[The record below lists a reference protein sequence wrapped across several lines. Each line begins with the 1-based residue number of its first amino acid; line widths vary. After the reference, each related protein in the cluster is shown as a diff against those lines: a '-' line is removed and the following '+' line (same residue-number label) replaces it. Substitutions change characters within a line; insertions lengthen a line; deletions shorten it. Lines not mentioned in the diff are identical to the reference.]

1 MRVKPIVAKKGEA
14 PRHMVCAV
22 TGKDVQSG
30 ATVVSLNDEYWCY
43 VNPRRVLAKER
54 HIELLQFVYKSG
66 LPKETVLFLK
76 ELYPEPKAEPK
87 AEDAPKK
94 TEGDK

>member
-30 ATVVSLNDEYWCY
+30 ATVVSLNEKYWCY
-43 VNPRRVLAKER
+43 VNPRRELTEER
-54 HIELLQFVYKSG
+54 RAELLASV
-66 LPKETVLFLK
+66 K
-76 ELYPEPKAEPK
+76 ELPQAV
-87 AEDAPKK
+87 ALKK